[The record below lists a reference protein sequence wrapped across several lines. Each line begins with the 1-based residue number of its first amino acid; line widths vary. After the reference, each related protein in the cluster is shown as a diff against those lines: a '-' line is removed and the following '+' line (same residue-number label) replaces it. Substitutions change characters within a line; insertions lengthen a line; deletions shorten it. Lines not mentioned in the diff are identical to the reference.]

1 MHMIPRK
8 FFMKQFETWKSGGYS
23 LIDFTNAK
31 VDLSA
36 MPHYYQKKYKQI
48 QRNIEKN
55 YFLNHLIYHKL
66 ARVQLVK
73 NTYYFEPDF
82 LYGLLN
88 GGQVE
93 TFGDRQAFYGDK
105 KTGLSQ

>member
-36 MPHYYQKKYKQI
+36 MPHYYQNKFKQI
-48 QRNIEKN
+48 QRNIEK
-55 YFLNHLIYHKL
+55 
-66 ARVQLVK
+66 
-73 NTYYFEPDF
+73 T
-82 LYGLLN
+82 
-88 GGQVE
+88 
-93 TFGDRQAFYGDK
+93 T
-105 KTGLSQ
+105 S